1 MKKLLSSLALLFA
14 SATLFAGVTAT
25 WSFRN
30 PIPEALSNLN
40 LQGSGATATLPSD
53 VEGITCN
60 VDATNGKLY
69 SVGRSDWAQMNAGTK
84 IQVPVISN
92 KDVVEVQ
99 TYSAGKASIG
109 GVAMTEATGSYKA
122 TKSDVTN
129 GYVVI
134 ESTGNDYI
142 GYIKVTQNEP
152 DNDIVKTPFS
162 IDLTQST
169 FTLPEGVTQ
178 GSYPQNGA
186 AYKDSQH
193 GWQWFV
199 AVFKVDGPVAISV
212 GGCNWGGSAY
222 LEADGVK
229 IADIDTKSAGCGKEA
244 VCYYSGEGATLSVYC
259 GAYCPTLK
267 VEDYEPVSEVVI
279 TYYDADKT
287 TVLKKDTVDGGSEL
301 KYAVTANQVTV
312 GEGQKFRR
320 WTDAKGLNVAEKI
333 IVNDNLDIFALV
345 TDIEK
350 NEDNTTYDYDL
361 TSTSWYQEDHE
372 MIEIDGK
379 YHNDHGWILS
389 DTKTVKVQVAGNT
402 KVTIKNC
409 YYSGD
414 ATATVVTANGKEIS
428 TFATKA
434 ESDGL
439 PTVINYNGEPTT
451 LTITYPAG
459 GYIHGVNIA
468 NAEKTTSDNPDVVI
482 KEKLLY
488 KTNFQ
493 DWNAVSASTQETVI
507 KQTTTDGQELNFTLF
522 NTACDPKGTNTK
534 FTAEICTDG
543 YLQTNKSTDNI
554 AYIITSPLKN
564 ISKFE
569 VVQAATG
576 GTRGLSVYVKG
587 EGDADW
593 VELHN
598 KSIVNAAGETL
609 SFTVNRKN
617 CQIKFSTFAPAQNA
631 YILSLNIFGNVE
643 VPVRKFVPFKIDFRT
658 QPYTVVT
665 PEDGKLPAG
674 IVVDTVKYKDTQ
686 HGYMNTKIVV
696 PVDGA
701 VKFSIGGCGY
711 TNHNAKVTTK
721 AGVVTEIDTKSAG
734 CDNGFGT
741 YEHPATYIYNSEEA
755 DTLTFEL
762 GDYCPWFSAV
772 DCEFI
777 PEATVSYFNTDGK
790 LIGQEVVPGNS
801 KLAFKYNA
809 SNVTVANGKA
819 FRGWFDGKTSKA
831 KKVNEGMA
839 VVEDIKLYA
848 VATDIEV
855 ATLGSIF
862 KYELNKVNFYPED
875 HEIFTTTGSFHDTQH
890 GFEFGDN
897 GIVTIQTAGN
907 ALINLGLCQYGNES
921 SVVVTDAAGNTV
933 DETIALPLSQC
944 GQRSISYTGE
954 PTTLTI
960 TFTKG
965 GYLSNLTIYNV
976 KEVPTKSDNGY
987 YELAAGDGASLLLVL
1002 ATIKEGD
1009 RIYLPNG
1016 TYDLGDAVLT
1026 TISVNNVS
1034 IIGESMMGTIIK
1046 NAPLAENEGIGT
1058 TATLLN
1064 TSTNLYMQDLT
1075 LQNAMVFNGGTGRAV
1090 CLQDKGKNTICKN
1103 VRLLSFQD
1111 TYYSNAASNFYWE
1124 DCEIHG
1130 VVDYV
1135 CGDGDVVYNR
1145 TKFVN
1150 EQIKNTTIA
1159 APYTSES
1166 CKWGY
1171 VMLDCEIETLC
1182 NEFNFGRSWGGV
1194 SKLQYIRCKDLSNKL
1209 VASRWTIDGMNVA
1222 AGKFMEY
1229 GNMDKD
1235 GKITTPASNI
1245 VNFTHSSGNKK
1256 YETVLTAEEAAQ
1268 YTVANIYGAW
1278 GPDAICAQ
1286 ETDVTKGTLFLV
1298 DGKITTTL
1306 PSEGTVRIANGRG
1319 GFGPAVNANSNNI
1332 KSIET
1337 KAVNNARAYDLSGRQ
1352 TSPKGLF
1359 IQNGK
1364 VIMMK

>member
-1 MKKLLSSLALLFA
+1 MKKLLSSFALLLA

-30 PIPEALSNLN
+30 PIPEALTNLN
-40 LQGSGATATLPSD
+40 LQGNGATATLPSD
-53 VEGITCN
+53 VEGITCY

-69 SVGRSDWAQMNAGTK
+69 TVGRDDWAQFNSGTK

-92 KDVVEVQ
+92 NDVIEVQ

-109 GVAMTEATGSYKA
+109 GVAMTEAEGSYKA
-122 TKSDVTN
+122 TSSDVIN
-129 GYVVI
+129 GYVVV

-152 DNDIVKTPFS
+152 
-162 IDLTQST
+162 
-169 FTLPEGVTQ
+169 
-178 GSYPQNGA
+178 
-186 AYKDSQH
+186 
-193 GWQWFV
+193 
-199 AVFKVDGPVAISV
+199 
-212 GGCNWGGSAY
+212 
-222 LEADGVK
+222 
-229 IADIDTKSAGCGKEA
+229 
-244 VCYYSGEGATLSVYC
+244 
-259 GAYCPTLK
+259 
-267 VEDYEPVSEVVI
+267 
-279 TYYDADKT
+279 
-287 TVLKKDTVDGGSEL
+287 
-301 KYAVTANQVTV
+301 
-312 GEGQKFRR
+312 
-320 WTDAKGLNVAEKI
+320 
-333 IVNDNLDIFALV
+333 
-345 TDIEK
+345 
-350 NEDNTTYDYDL
+350 NT
-361 TSTSWYQEDHE
+361 S
-372 MIEIDGK
+372 
-379 YHNDHGWILS
+379 
-389 DTKTVKVQVAGNT
+389 
-402 KVTIKNC
+402 
-409 YYSGD
+409 
-414 ATATVVTANGKEIS
+414 
-428 TFATKA
+428 
-434 ESDGL
+434 
-439 PTVINYNGEPTT
+439 
-451 LTITYPAG
+451 
-459 GYIHGVNIA
+459 
-468 NAEKTTSDNPDVVI
+468 DVVI

-493 DWNAVSASTQETVI
+493 DWNAVSASTKETVV
-507 KQTTTDGQELNFTLF
+507 KQTTSDGQELNFTLF

-543 YLQTNKSTDNI
+543 YLQTNKSKDNV
-554 AYIITSPLKN
+554 AYITTSPLKN

-576 GTRGLSVYVKG
+576 GNRGLSVYVKG

-609 SFTVNRKN
+609 SFTVDRKN
-617 CQIKFSTFAPAQNA
+617 CQIKFSTFAPEQNA

-686 HGYMNTKIVV
+686 HGYMNNTKIVV

-734 CDNGFGT
+734 CDGGFGS
-741 YEHPATYIYNSEEA
+741 YDHAATYIYNSEEA

-762 GDYCPWFSAV
+762 GDYCPWFTAV

-777 PEATVSYFNTDGK
+777 PEATVFYYNTDGK
-790 LIGQEVVPGNS
+790 LIGQETVPGNS

-809 SNVTVANGKA
+809 SNVTVAEGKA

-831 KKVNEGMA
+831 KKVTEGMA

-875 HEIFTTTGSFHDTQH
+875 HEIFTTTGKFHDTQH
-890 GFEFGDN
+890 GFEFGAN

-960 TFTKG
+960 TFTNG

-976 KEVPTKSDNGY
+976 KEVPTKSENGY

-1002 ATIKEGD
+1002 SAIKEGD

-1026 TISVNNVS
+1026 TISVNNIS
-1034 IIGESMMGTIIK
+1034 IIGESMEGTIIK

-1058 TATLLN
+1058 TATILN

-1111 TYYSNAASNFYWE
+1111 TYYSNAANNFYWE

-1150 EQIKNTTIA
+1150 EKIKNTTIA

-1182 NEFNFGRSWGGV
+1182 DNFNFGRSWGGV

-1286 ETDVTKGTLFLV
+1286 EIDVTKGTLFLV
-1298 DGKITTTL
+1298 DGKITTTR
-1306 PSEGTVRIANGRG
+1306 PTEGTVRIANGRG
-1319 GFGPAVNANSNNI
+1319 GFGPAVNADGSNI

-1352 TSPKGLF
+1352 TSAKGLF

-1364 VIMMK
+1364 VMMLK